1 MASVSYHGRF
11 CAKWWPLGMMAAMP
25 AAAGIA
31 TTRMG
36 SDCERDRSWRR
47 APAPTRFSASAVAK
61 LAKMSYA
68 ALARIEAPFNR
79 IIWNGAAAAD
89 ELESSRLRSVCD
101 IGPERRYGRVRS
113 QARAEIFPASKM
125 RGNSI
130 IWTEHHLVLS
140 RGLARPALQRS
151 PVARAG

>member
-1 MASVSYHGRF
+1 
-11 CAKWWPLGMMAAMP
+11 
-25 AAAGIA
+25 
-31 TTRMG
+31 
-36 SDCERDRSWRR
+36 
-47 APAPTRFSASAVAK
+47 VAK

-68 ALARIEAPFNR
+68 ALARIKAPFNR

-89 ELESSRLRSVCD
+89 ELESSRSRSVCD

-130 IWTEHHLVLS
+130 VWTEHHLVLS

-151 PVARAG
+151 PVAAPGDAPHGNPAGRRAALRDGGVPSIEYKSLQRCNFLRIEDGGT